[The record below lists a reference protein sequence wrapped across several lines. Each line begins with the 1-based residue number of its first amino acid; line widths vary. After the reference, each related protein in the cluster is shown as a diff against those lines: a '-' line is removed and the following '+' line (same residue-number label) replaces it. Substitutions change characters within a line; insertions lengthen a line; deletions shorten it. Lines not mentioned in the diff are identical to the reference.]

1 MEMNLTGAEND
12 VLRETIEKAI
22 NDLLMEIAHT
32 DNRKLREMLK
42 DRETVLKTIQGKL
55 PAAERAA

>member
-1 MEMNLTGAEND
+1 MELNLTGAEKE

-32 DNRKLREMLK
+32 DNRKLREMLR
-42 DRETVLKTIQGKL
+42 DREEILKAIQGKL
-55 PAAERAA
+55 PAAEQAA